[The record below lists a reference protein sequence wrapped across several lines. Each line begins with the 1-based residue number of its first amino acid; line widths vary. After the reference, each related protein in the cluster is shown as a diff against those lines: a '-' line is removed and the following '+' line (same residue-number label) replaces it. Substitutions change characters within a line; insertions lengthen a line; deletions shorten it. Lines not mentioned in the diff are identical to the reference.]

1 MAVNSAGF
9 VVTNDAGKRPSSG
22 ARVLS
27 LRPRH
32 QFALLRRECPLYDL
46 IFVEGSAVHHSHQ
59 STPLVAE
66 TYLNRFSMST
76 LGMRSQLLEAQDPPV
91 SPVVRDDDGVA
102 RLERQLV
109 LLRRLEVVQ
118 GDGAHARATESDHD
132 IAQTVI

>member
-32 QFALLRRECPLYDL
+32 QFALLRRERLLYDL
-46 IFVEGSAVHHSHQ
+46 IFLEGSAMHHSHQ
-59 STPLVAE
+59 STRLRPISTASQCLD
-66 TYLNRFSMST
+66 T
-76 LGMRSQLLEAQDPPV
+76 LGMRSQLLEARDPPV

-118 GDGAHARATESDHD
+118 GDGAHARAAESVM
-132 IAQTVI
+132 IPL